1 MVDAQ
6 KVLGPTMS
14 AINRWMGNEIIDVHT
29 MEFDSVIKKSEIIR
43 FVGKGIDL
51 EIIILSEVTKHFIA
65 INFGD
70 IIFSNNSTLH

>member
-1 MVDAQ
+1 
-6 KVLGPTMS
+6 
-14 AINRWMGNEIIDVHT
+14 MGNEIIDVHT

>member
-1 MVDAQ
+1 
-6 KVLGPTMS
+6 
-14 AINRWMGNEIIDVHT
+14 MGNEIIDVYT

-70 IIFSNNSTLH
+70 TIFSSNSTLH